1 MVEGDVLMITS
12 GIALDEKLVVF
23 IKEYKDDQ
31 YCLLELLRFL
41 GRHPNT
47 RYSRQVIVHAMNS
60 RKLYTERAIRYLVAK
75 GVLRAHI
82 EKTVPFYSLTEEEP
96 LRSIA
101 LDLARLDWCQWQL
114 ALKQVCP
121 GAE

>member
-1 MVEGDVLMITS
+1 MTTS

-23 IKEYKDDQ
+23 IKEYADDQ

-47 RYSRQVIVHAMNS
+47 RYSRLVIVHAMNS

-75 GVLRAHI
+75 GVLRAHVA
-82 EKTVPFYSLTEEEP
+82 ENTAPSYSLTEEEP

-101 LDLARLDWCQWQL
+101 LDLARFDWCQWQMVL
-114 ALKQVCP
+114 RQVCP
-121 GAE
+121 GAPE